1 MWFFKIKSQT
11 QTDRGNKFISILS
24 HVQKV
29 ESIYSLQTT
38 DQVNEAD
45 DLLHRMKAY
54 SSVLLMLLTIKTSSA
69 VGCQIWSFLS
79 GIRCQIVH
87 QIWEN
92 TSLAKHKQARKA
104 TIAQLNTFHIWFKKI
119 KIHLQQWAQ
128 HFSRIRFMVVLFF
141 RLWFTSHF
149 QLVP

>member
-1 MWFFKIKSQT
+1 MWFFIKIKSQT

-54 SSVLLMLLTIKTSSA
+54 SSVLLMLLTIKNIQRGRLPDLTFPLRDSVSNR
-69 VGCQIWSFLS
+69 SPNL
-79 GIRCQIVH
+79 R
-87 QIWEN
+87 
-92 TSLAKHKQARKA
+92 KHFISK
-104 TIAQLNTFHIWFKKI
+104 T
-119 KIHLQQWAQ
+119 
-128 HFSRIRFMVVLFF
+128 
-141 RLWFTSHF
+141 
-149 QLVP
+149 